1 MVFIQGKML
10 LGPPGKKKS
19 ESEVN
24 TWEVVSRN
32 FSRNSGEKSEGEHLL

>member
-10 LGPPGKKKS
+10 QAPPGKKKS

-32 FSRNSGEKSEGEHLL
+32 SSRNSGEKSEGERLL

>member
-10 LGPPGKKKS
+10 QGPPGKEKS

-32 FSRNSGEKSEGEHLL
+32 SSRSSGEKSEGERLL

>member
-1 MVFIQGKML
+1 ML
-10 LGPPGKKKS
+10 QGPPGKKKS

-32 FSRNSGEKSEGEHLL
+32 SSRNSGEKSEGERLL